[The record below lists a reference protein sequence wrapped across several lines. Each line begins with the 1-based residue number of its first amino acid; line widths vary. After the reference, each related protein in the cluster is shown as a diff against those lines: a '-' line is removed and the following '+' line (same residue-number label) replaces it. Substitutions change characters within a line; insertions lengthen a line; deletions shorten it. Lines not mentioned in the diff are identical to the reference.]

1 MSLLSMITGA
11 ATGFLTG
18 GPVGAGAGAI
28 SGLIGGSSGI
38 GGATG
43 SSVLSGMG
51 NSALQTGQNA
61 YLAANEQLQL
71 QQLAFQYAEQQQAD
85 SFDNVTSEKSEI
97 MRESNELRNVAM
109 EQRKAD
115 NEITKEFIKS
125 IA

>member
-1 MSLLSMITGA
+1 MSFGSIIAGA
-11 ATGFLTG
+11 AQGFLVG
-18 GPVGAGAGAI
+18 GPIGAGAGAI
-28 SGLIGGSSGI
+28 AGGLSGST
-38 GGATG
+38 GGAG
-43 SSVLSGMG
+43 NALSGAG
-51 NSALQTGQNA
+51 NSMLQTGQNA

>member
-1 MSLLSMITGA
+1 VNLGGLLAGA
-11 ATGFLTG
+11 ATGFLTTGNPIGAALG
-18 GPVGAGAGAI
+18 GVAGALSPSGSPGTGGSALSGAGN
-28 SGLIGGSSGI
+28 
-38 GGATG
+38 
-43 SSVLSGMG
+43 SV
-51 NSALQTGQNA
+51 LQTGENA
-61 YLAANEQLQL
+61 YLVANEQLQL
-71 QQLAFQYAEQQQAD
+71 QQLAFQYAEQQQSD

>member
-1 MSLLSMITGA
+1 MNFGSVLAGA
-11 ATGFLTG
+11 ATGFLSTG
-18 GPVGAGAGAI
+18 NPIGAGIGAVAGAL
-28 SGLIGGSSGI
+28 GGGST
-38 GGATG
+38 TG
-43 SSVLSGMG
+43 NLLSGAG
-51 NSALQTGQNA
+51 NSLLQTGENA
-61 YLAANEQLQL
+61 YLLANEQLQL
-71 QQLAFQYAEQQQAD
+71 QQLGFQYAEQQQAD

>member
-1 MSLLSMITGA
+1 MSFGGLLAGA

-18 GPVGAGAGAI
+18 GPIGAAVGGLSGAI
-28 SGLIGGSSGI
+28 GAPSGSGN
-38 GGATG
+38 
-43 SSVLSGMG
+43 VLSGAG
-51 NSALQTGQNA
+51 NSILQTGENA

-71 QQLAFQYAEQQQAD
+71 QQLGFQYAEQQQAD

>member
-1 MSLLSMITGA
+1 VSLISGLVGA
-11 ATGFLTG
+11 ATGFLEG
-18 GPVGAGAGAI
+18 GPIGAAVGGVAGAVGGGTTAGAAGNVA
-28 SGLIGGSSGI
+28 SGL
-38 GGATG
+38 
-43 SSVLSGMG
+43 G
-51 NSALQTGQNA
+51 NVAMSADQSQ
-61 YLAANEQLQL
+61 YLAANEALQA
-71 QQLAFQYAEQQQAD
+71 QQLSFQLAEQQQAD

>member
-1 MSLLSMITGA
+1 MNLGSVLAGA
-11 ATGFLTG
+11 AQGFLMSG
-18 GPVGAGAGAI
+18 NPIGAGVGAIAGAV
-28 SGLIGGSSGI
+28 G

-43 SSVLSGMG
+43 GTGNALSAAG
-51 NSALQTGQNA
+51 NSILSSGQSA

-71 QQLAFQYAEQQQAD
+71 QQLGFQYAEQQQAD

-125 IA
+125 IV

>member
-1 MSLLSMITGA
+1 MNLGGLIAGA

-18 GPVGAGAGAI
+18 GPVGAAAGGLAGALGSPSNTGNALSGAGN
-28 SGLIGGSSGI
+28 
-38 GGATG
+38 
-43 SSVLSGMG
+43 SV
-51 NSALQTGQNA
+51 LQTGENA

-71 QQLAFQYAEQQQAD
+71 QQLSFQYAEQQQAD

-125 IA
+125 IV